1 MSAPALRT
9 WGRGDRVV
17 VTGGAGFVGSW
28 LCDRLV
34 ADGVRVWCVDS
45 LITGSRANVAGLEGD
60 PLFTFVEADV
70 CDGLDVPGPLDL
82 IMHLASPA
90 SPLHYLREPL
100 ATLQAGSRGTTQA
113 LDLAARTGARFLL
126 ASTSEV
132 YGDPLVHPQPET
144 YWGNVNP
151 IGPRSVYDEA
161 KRFSEAL
168 TAAYRREGLVD
179 TVIARIFNTF
189 GPRMALDD
197 GRVVPAFVTQALSG
211 DPLTVAGDGSQ
222 TRSLCFVE
230 DTVEGLLRLAG
241 SEGSGPVNIGSDLET
256 TICELAAL
264 VLDLTGSASSL
275 VHVELPE
282 DDPRLRRPDLARAHT
297 LLGWSPRTPV
307 REGLERTVRWIA
319 DELGLAAVIPAQPA

>member
-168 TAAYRREGLVD
+168 TTAYRREGLVD

>member
-1 MSAPALRT
+1 
-9 WGRGDRVV
+9 
-17 VTGGAGFVGSW
+17 
-28 LCDRLV
+28 
-34 ADGVRVWCVDS
+34 
-45 LITGSRANVAGLEGD
+45 
-60 PLFTFVEADV
+60 
-70 CDGLDVPGPLDL
+70 
-82 IMHLASPA
+82 
-90 SPLHYLREPL
+90 
-100 ATLQAGSRGTTQA
+100 
-113 LDLAARTGARFLL
+113 TGARFLL

-168 TAAYRREGLVD
+168 TEAHRREGLVD

-222 TRSLCFVE
+222 TRSLCYVE

-241 SEGSGPVNIGSDLET
+241 SEGSGPVNIGSDRET

-319 DELGLAAVIPAQPA
+319 DELGLAAVIPAQRA